1 MRWIDTE
8 LDEHASQHGEAFW
21 TGHRKAIQ
29 GDSFWANK
37 IKELKDEHEARLEL
51 ALENLPLPGAF
62 SEAAIALRALIR
74 NAKKEGHDWKPLLQ
88 RLYQMAA
95 YESFMLDYA
104 PRLQQPGYNV
114 MENVPGKTV
123 TSLPFTY
130 DQLGY
135 RKLRLVNKTDIKWMI
150 EAWGEPKE
158 HTTLNAM
165 HKATWD
171 HYEDILIQK
180 KISDN
185 LQFKSEIS
193 KLFDE
198 DRKSLAQ
205 AIVQPKRQWWRFW

>member
-1 MRWIDTE
+1 VRWIDTE
-8 LDEHASQHGEAFW
+8 IEEHASQHGEAFW
-21 TGHRKAIQ
+21 TDHRKAIQ
-29 GDSFWANK
+29 DDSFWADK
-37 IKELKDEHEARLEL
+37 IKELRDEPEARLEL

-62 SEAAIALRALIR
+62 REAAKALRAVIR
-74 NAKKEGHDWKPLLQ
+74 NAKKEGPDWKPLLQ

-104 PRLQQPGYNV
+104 QRLQQPGYNV
-114 MENVPGKTV
+114 MESVPGKTV

-198 DRKSLAQ
+198 HRKSSTQ
-205 AIVQPKRQWWRFW
+205 AIVQSKRLWWRFW

>member
-8 LDEHASQHGEAFW
+8 IEEHASQHGEAFW
-21 TGHRKAIQ
+21 TDHRKAIQ
-29 GDSFWANK
+29 DDSFWADK
-37 IKELKDEHEARLEL
+37 IKELRDEPEARLEL

-62 SEAAIALRALIR
+62 REAAKALRAVIR
-74 NAKKEGHDWKPLLQ
+74 NAKKEGPDWKPLLQ

-104 PRLQQPGYNV
+104 QRLQQPGYNV
-114 MENVPGKTV
+114 MESVPGKTV

-198 DRKSLAQ
+198 HRKSSTQ
-205 AIVQPKRQWWRFW
+205 AIVQSKRLWWRFW

>member
-1 MRWIDTE
+1 M
-8 LDEHASQHGEAFW
+8 
-21 TGHRKAIQ
+21 
-29 GDSFWANK
+29 
-37 IKELKDEHEARLEL
+37 
-51 ALENLPLPGAF
+51 
-62 SEAAIALRALIR
+62 
-74 NAKKEGHDWKPLLQ
+74 
-88 RLYQMAA
+88 
-95 YESFMLDYA
+95 ES
-104 PRLQQPGYNV
+104 
-114 MENVPGKTV
+114 VPGKTV

-198 DRKSLAQ
+198 HRKSSTQ
-205 AIVQPKRQWWRFW
+205 AIVQSKRLWWRFW

>member
-8 LDEHASQHGEAFW
+8 IEEHASQHGEAFW
-21 TGHRKAIQ
+21 TDHRKAIQ
-29 GDSFWANK
+29 DDSFWADK
-37 IKELKDEHEARLEL
+37 IKELRDEPEARLEL

-62 SEAAIALRALIR
+62 REAAKALRAVIR
-74 NAKKEGHDWKPLLQ
+74 NAKKEGPDWKPLLQ

-104 PRLQQPGYNV
+104 QRLQQPGYNV
-114 MENVPGKTV
+114 MESVPGKTV